1 MTAILGGFGAAL
13 CWTVAML
20 CSSRASRDVGAF
32 PSLAWVMAVG
42 FVIVAP
48 FVVIAGSRPTGV
60 EAAWLLVAG
69 VGNIVGLLFEYTAVR
84 SGKVGVVAAIAS
96 TEGAV
101 AALLS
106 AFAGEPISASVAAAL
121 ALIATGVVLATLERT
136 DGEMDRRSTKAIVLA
151 FGAALSFGV
160 SLYSVGHV
168 SGDVAF
174 AWLLIPARLVGVV
187 VITLPLAIRGTLRI
201 ARRATPFVVSAGVAE
216 VLGVASFAWG
226 AQDSIGIT
234 SVLGS
239 QFAAI
244 SAVGAYVF
252 FGERLRRIQ
261 IVGVAAIVVG
271 VGLLAVLR
279 TGT

>member
-13 CWTVAML
+13 CWTAAML
-20 CSSRASRDVGAF
+20 CSSRASRDLGAF
-32 PSLAWVMAVG
+32 PTLAWVMAVG
-42 FVIVAP
+42 FVIVLP
-48 FVVIAGSRPTGV
+48 FVIVAASRPTGV
-60 EAAWLLVAG
+60 EATWLFVAG

-106 AFAGEPISASVAAAL
+106 AFAGEPISVGVAVTL
-121 ALIATGVVLATLERT
+121 AVIATGIVLASLEQT
-136 DGEMDRRSTKAIVLA
+136 DDDQNRRSTKAIVLA

-201 ARRATPFVVSAGVAE
+201 ARRATPLVVGAGVAE

-244 SAVGAYVF
+244 SAVGAYFF

-271 VGLLAVLR
+271 VGMLAVLR

>member
-32 PSLAWVMAVG
+32 PALAWVMAVG

-48 FVVIAGSRPTGV
+48 FVVIAGSHPTGV
-60 EAAWLLVAG
+60 QAAWLFVAG

-106 AFAGEPISASVAAAL
+106 ALAGEPISMSIAAAL
-121 ALIATGVVLATLERT
+121 ALIATGVVLASLEQT
-136 DGEMDRRSTKAIVLA
+136 DDDLQRRSRKAIVLA

-174 AWLLIPARLVGVV
+174 AWLLIPARLVGVL
-187 VITLPLAIRGTLRI
+187 VITLPLAIRGTLRV
-201 ARRATPFVVSAGVAE
+201 ARRATPFVVSAGIAE

-244 SAVGAYVF
+244 SAVGAFVF

-261 IVGVAAIVVG
+261 VVGVAAIVIG
-271 VGLLAVLR
+271 VGLLAALR
-279 TGT
+279 AGT

>member
-1 MTAILGGFGAAL
+1 M
-13 CWTVAML
+13 V
-20 CSSRASRDVGAF
+20 
-32 PSLAWVMAVG
+32 
-42 FVIVAP
+42 P
-48 FVVIAGSRPTGV
+48 FVVVAGSRPTGV
-60 EAAWLLVAG
+60 EATWLFVAG
-69 VGNIVGLLFEYTAVR
+69 AGNIVGLLFEYTAVR

-106 AFAGEPISASVAAAL
+106 AFAGEPISAGVAVTL
-121 ALIATGVVLATLERT
+121 ALIATGIVLASLERT
-136 DGEMDRRSTKAIVLA
+136 DDDMNRRSTKAIVLA

-201 ARRATPFVVSAGVAE
+201 ARRATPLVVGAGVAE

-244 SAVGAYVF
+244 SAVGAYFF

-261 IVGVAAIVVG
+261 VVGVAAIVVG